1 MQHTA
6 AQLIE
11 AAHKFAAEADA
22 LTFNSPKI
30 YRIYNP
36 LRYAWAAHRRY
47 IEKYGEGEKRILF
60 VGMNPGPW
68 GMAQTGVPF
77 GDVSFVRDWLA
88 LEEEVGKPADEHPK
102 RPVHGFA
109 CTKSEVSGRRLW
121 GLMEE
126 RFGRAE
132 VFFAEHFVE
141 NYCPLAFME
150 ESGKNLTPDKLQKGD
165 SEALFSLCDRHILR
179 VTEILVP
186 QAVIG
191 IGTFAEKR
199 LSFLKEHMPDLLI
212 ASILHPSPASPK
224 ANSGWAPLAVEQ
236 MERLGL
242 W

>member
-6 AQLIE
+6 ARLIE
-11 AAHKFAAEADA
+11 AAEDLAEEADA
-22 LTFNSPKI
+22 LSLTSPKI
-30 YRIYNP
+30 HCIYNP
-36 LRYAWAAHRRY
+36 LRYAWTAHRRY
-47 IEKYGEGEKRILF
+47 LEKYGEGKKRILL

-77 GDVSFVRDWLA
+77 GEVSFVRDWLGVK
-88 LEEEVGKPADEHPK
+88 EEVGKPAGEHPK
-102 RPVHGFA
+102 RPVHGFS

-121 GLMEE
+121 GLMKE

-132 VFFAEHFVE
+132 DFFAEHFVE

-179 VTEILVP
+179 VSEILAP
-186 QAVIG
+186 EAVIG
-191 IGTFAEKR
+191 IGKFAEKR
-199 LSFLKEHMPDLLI
+199 LAFLQEHVPGLLI

-224 ANSGWAPLAVEQ
+224 ANSGWAALATDQ
-236 MERLGL
+236 MKSLGL